1 MDSEVNKF
9 ILDIKE
15 SLNSIEAFL
24 GPNRDFNHYKSTKM
38 LRRAVERELEII
50 GDALNN
56 ILKKDPMIHH
66 EWKAI
71 CQPEKQSHSWIRSGR

>member
-1 MDSEVNKF
+1 
-9 ILDIKE
+9 
-15 SLNSIEAFL
+15 
-24 GPNRDFNHYKSTKM
+24 M